1 MTETYR
7 LDEKQLP
14 TIPLPH
20 DCEIKSIRLE
30 GRTVEIAFEDD
41 ISRHDAI
48 QYWKPDAKSLV
59 MRFHLDCE
67 PEDCE
72 ILRWVRRRKPF
83 GRNGHYR
90 VIGFEELSGLT
101 EQARRDLIERARLF
115 APRVGVTYGRISIRH
130 QKTKWGSC
138 SSGGNLNFNCLL
150 MLAPETVRDYVVV
163 HELCHR
169 KQMNHSEAFWAEV
182 ERVLPEYREAR
193 KWLKT
198 HGQEL
203 MQYNTED

>member
-30 GRTVEIAFEDD
+30 GRTVEFVFEDD

-59 MRFHLDCE
+59 MRFHLVCE

-72 ILRWVRRRKPF
+72 ILQGVRRRKPF
-83 GRNGHYR
+83 GKNGHYK
-90 VIGFEELSGLT
+90 VISFAELSGL
-101 EQARRDLIERARLF
+101 
-115 APRVGVTYGRISIRH
+115 
-130 QKTKWGSC
+130 
-138 SSGGNLNFNCLL
+138 
-150 MLAPETVRDYVVV
+150 
-163 HELCHR
+163 
-169 KQMNHSEAFWAEV
+169 AEF
-182 ERVLPEYREAR
+182 EPEYLYHYVAYSSVIVNLFTWKHGNVFLNMEADAV
-193 KWLKT
+193 
-198 HGQEL
+198 EL
-203 MQYNTED
+203 EWTC

>member
-1 MTETYR
+1 MN
-7 LDEKQLP
+7 
-14 TIPLPH
+14 IAV
-20 DCEIKSIRLE
+20 IR
-30 GRTVEIAFEDD
+30 
-41 ISRHDAI
+41 S
-48 QYWKPDAKSLV
+48 
-59 MRFHLDCE
+59 
-67 PEDCE
+67 
-72 ILRWVRRRKPF
+72 RRRTLALQV
-83 GRNGHYR
+83 RQNGEVVVRAPLFVREQEVRHFVEEHLEWIKKQQR
-90 VIGFEELSGLT
+90 KLAFAAEQRREIRPLTEEELSALR
-101 EQARRDLIERARLF
+101 EQARRDLTERAKLY
-115 APRVGVTYGRISIRH
+115 APRVGVTYGRISIRR

-150 MLAPETVRDYVVV
+150 MLAPEAVRDYVVV

>member
-1 MTETYR
+1 MNIAVIRSRRRTLALQVRQNGEVVVR
-7 LDEKQLP
+7 A
-14 TIPLPH
+14 PLFVR
-20 DCEIKSIRLE
+20 EQE
-30 GRTVEIAFEDD
+30 
-41 ISRHDAI
+41 
-48 QYWKPDAKSLV
+48 
-59 MRFHLDCE
+59 
-67 PEDCE
+67 
-72 ILRWVRRRKPF
+72 VRRFVEEHLEWIKKQQRKLTFAAEQRSEIRPLTE
-83 GRNGHYR
+83 
-90 VIGFEELSGLT
+90 EELSALR
-101 EQARRDLIERARLF
+101 EQARRDLTERAKLY

-150 MLAPETVRDYVVV
+150 MLAPEAVRDYVVV

-169 KQMNHSEAFWAEV
+169 KQMNHSEAFWAEM

-193 KWLKT
+193 KWLKN

>member
-1 MTETYR
+1 MNIAVIRSRRRTLALQVRQNGEVVVR
-7 LDEKQLP
+7 APLFVREQEVRRFVEGHLDWIEKQQRKLAFA
-14 TIPLPH
+14 TEQRREIRPLT
-20 DCEIKSIRLE
+20 E
-30 GRTVEIAFEDD
+30 
-41 ISRHDAI
+41 
-48 QYWKPDAKSLV
+48 
-59 MRFHLDCE
+59 
-67 PEDCE
+67 
-72 ILRWVRRRKPF
+72 
-83 GRNGHYR
+83 
-90 VIGFEELSGLT
+90 EELSALR
-101 EQARRDLIERARLF
+101 EQARWDLMERAKLY

-150 MLAPETVRDYVVV
+150 MLAPEAVRDYVVV

-182 ERVLPEYREAR
+182 ERVLPEYRETR

>member
-30 GRTVEIAFEDD
+30 GRTVEFVFEDD
-41 ISRHDAI
+41 ISRYDAI

-101 EQARRDLIERARLF
+101 
-115 APRVGVTYGRISIRH
+115 
-130 QKTKWGSC
+130 
-138 SSGGNLNFNCLL
+138 GNGLEY
-150 MLAPETVRDYVVV
+150 LAGEEPW
-163 HELCHR
+163 LPR
-169 KQMNHSEAFWAEV
+169 KQSSL
-182 ERVLPEYREAR
+182 R
-193 KWLKT
+193 
-198 HGQEL
+198 Q
-203 MQYNTED
+203 